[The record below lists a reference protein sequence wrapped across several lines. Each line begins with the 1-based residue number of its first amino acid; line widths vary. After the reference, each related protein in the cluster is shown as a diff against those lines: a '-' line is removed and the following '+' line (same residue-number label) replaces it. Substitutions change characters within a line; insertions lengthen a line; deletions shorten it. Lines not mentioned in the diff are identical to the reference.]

1 MKKSSARRTALV
13 YVLIAVAFFTAG
25 TLLGTSVFAGDKDN
39 QKIVDDFG
47 YLERLAYQGAV
58 KYCKDN
64 KYEQAKCDKLMVRT
78 ASPFNE
84 EYGAGVHFMFST
96 ARKGSG
102 DTLTISVDILTS
114 ERIWSIEKV
123 DDSETN
129 NQLP

>member
-1 MKKSSARRTALV
+1 MKKAI
-13 YVLIAVAFFTAG
+13 VLCIMIVIVSFTAG
-25 TLLGTSVFAGDKDN
+25 TLLGANMFAADKDN
-39 QKIVDDFG
+39 QKIVEDFG
-47 YLERLAYQGAV
+47 YLERLAYEAVV

-64 KYEQAKCDKLMVRT
+64 HYEQAKCDKLMVRT

-96 ARKGSG
+96 ARRGSV

-123 DDSETN
+123 DDSTFD